1 MSDFKT
7 ILCSVVDDVGVVSLN
22 RPERLNALTP
32 HMFHEIIYAL
42 EALPAQGARA
52 VLLKAEGKG
61 FCSGTDLQ
69 ADGGLPEDVGE
80 ILEDDYNPCME
91 RFRAFSLPMVAQV
104 HGACA
109 GIGASLALACD
120 FVIASKSSYF
130 LQAFVNIG
138 LVPDGGATW
147 TLPRLVGRAR
157 ATQMMM
163 LGERIGAEQA
173 ENWGLIYKAVDDGSL
188 ADEAWALAKRLAV
201 MPTVALRLIR
211 KGMSESQDMSFS
223 QGLALERVHQRDAGC
238 SADFKEGVQAFF
250 AKRPAKFE
258 GK

>member
-1 MSDFKT
+1 MTYET
-7 ILCSVVDDVGVVSLN
+7 ILTSIIDNVGILSFN
-22 RPERLNALTP
+22 RPDRLNALTP
-32 HMFHEIIYAL
+32 QMFYEIADAI
-42 EALPAQGARA
+42 EAFPEQGARA
-52 VLLKAEGKG
+52 ILIKAEGKG

-69 ADGGLPEDVGE
+69 AGGGLPEDVGE
-80 ILEDDYNPCME
+80 ILEKDYNPCME
-91 RFRAFSLPMVAQV
+91 RFIASKLPMVAQV

-120 FVIASKSSYF
+120 FVVAAKSAYF

-147 TLPRLVGRAR
+147 TLPRLVGKAR

-163 LGERIGAEQA
+163 LGERLPAEKA
-173 ENWGLIYKAVDDGSL
+173 ESWGLIYKAVDDATL
-188 ADEAWALAKRLAV
+188 ADEAMALAARLAT
-201 MPTVALRLIR
+201 MPTVALGLIR
-211 KGMSESQDMSFS
+211 QGIATTQTSSFS
-223 QGLALERVHQRDAGC
+223 QGLALERNHQRDAGR
-238 SADFKEGVQAFF
+238 SADFKEGVQAFL

>member
-1 MSDFKT
+1 MTYET
-7 ILCSVVDDVGVVSLN
+7 ILTSASNGVGILSFN

-32 HMFHEIIYAL
+32 QMFYEIVDAV
-42 EALPAQGARA
+42 EAFPAQGARA
-52 VLLKAEGKG
+52 ILIKAEGKG

-80 ILEDDYNPCME
+80 ILEKDYNPCME
-91 RFRAFSLPMVAQV
+91 RFIASKLPMVAQV

-120 FVIASKSSYF
+120 FVVAAKSAYF

-138 LVPDGGATW
+138 LVPDGSATW
-147 TLPRLVGRAR
+147 TLPRLVGKAR

-163 LGERIGAEQA
+163 LGERLPAEKA
-173 ENWGLIYKAVDDGSL
+173 ESWGLIYKAVDDATLS
-188 ADEAWALAKRLAV
+188 DEAQALAARLAA
-201 MPTVALRLIR
+201 MPTVALGLIR
-211 KGMSESQDMSFS
+211 QGIATTQTSSFS
-223 QGLALERVHQRDAGC
+223 QGLALERKHQRDAGR
-238 SADFKEGVQAFF
+238 SADFAEGVQAFL

>member
-1 MSDFKT
+1 MTYET
-7 ILCSVVDDVGVVSLN
+7 ILTSASNGVGILSFN
-22 RPERLNALTP
+22 RPDRLNALTP
-32 HMFHEIIYAL
+32 QMFYEIVDAV
-42 EALPAQGARA
+42 EAFPAQGARA
-52 VLLKAEGKG
+52 ILIKAEGKG

-80 ILEDDYNPCME
+80 ILEKDYNPCME
-91 RFRAFSLPMVAQV
+91 RFMASKLPMVAQV

-120 FVIASKSSYF
+120 FVVAAKSAYF

-147 TLPRLVGRAR
+147 TLPRLVGKAR

-163 LGERIGAEQA
+163 LGERLPAEKA
-173 ENWGLIYKAVDDGSL
+173 ESWGLIYKAVDDATLS
-188 ADEAWALAKRLAV
+188 DEAQALAARLAA
-201 MPTVALRLIR
+201 MPTVALGLIR
-211 KGMSESQDMSFS
+211 QGIATTQTSSFS
-223 QGLALERVHQRDAGC
+223 QGLALERKHQRDAGR
-238 SADFKEGVQAFF
+238 SADFAEGVQAFL